1 MDQDAMDNSD
11 KRMKKCS
18 KYKTVLT
25 TLIRGAR
32 AEGWAKHRARP
43 QDMSRDYPNFM
54 LMPCGHSIV
63 LLHIAAMFEK
73 TLNPMEG

>member
-1 MDQDAMDNSD
+1 MGYGMDQDAMDNSD

-32 AEGWAKHRARP
+32 AEGWAKL
-43 QDMSRDYPNFM
+43 MS
-54 LMPCGHSIV
+54 CGHSMF

-73 TLNPMEG
+73 TLK

>member
-1 MDQDAMDNSD
+1 MGYGMDQGAMDNSD

-32 AEGWAKHRARP
+32 AEGWAKHRAKP
-43 QDMSRDYPNFM
+43 KICQGITQIS
-54 LMPCGHSIV
+54 
-63 LLHIAAMFEK
+63 
-73 TLNPMEG
+73 